1 MNAGPRF
8 TVVTCRPALP
18 LTSLTCALALWLPA
32 LARAMDTEVRYRI
45 SGLFQPDRV
54 DDLRR
59 QAGVLPPPVDA
70 KTAGEI
76 TLVDV
81 RYDTAVVTFRYDSES
96 PSFKNRKPDQVREQ
110 INTLLRTAS
119 RGGFGIAALNPLAP
133 EQLTV
138 ERIPIAGHDCKGC
151 NFAVYREVASLDGVD
166 HAIVSYKEGHVTAW
180 IDPTKTHRD
189 AIVAALRKKGVD
201 VIEPDVS
208 QTPPTKQ

>member
-8 TVVTCRPALP
+8 NVVACHPALR
-18 LTSLTCALALWLPA
+18 LTALTCALVLWLS
-32 LARAMDTEVRYRI
+32 ARGIAMDTEVKYRI

-59 QAGVLPPPVDA
+59 QAGVLPPPADA
-70 KTAGEI
+70 KPAGEI

-96 PSFKNRKPDQVREQ
+96 PPFKNRMPDQVQEQ
-110 INTLLRTAS
+110 INSLLRTAS
-119 RGGFGIAALNPLAP
+119 RGGFGIAPLNPLAL
-133 EQLTV
+133 EQLKV

-180 IDPTKTHRD
+180 IDPAKLNRD
-189 AIVAALRKKGVD
+189 AIVVALRKKGVD
-201 VIEPDVS
+201 VIEPDAS
-208 QTPPTKQ
+208 QTPATNQ

>member
-1 MNAGPRF
+1 MNDGSRF
-8 TVVTCRPALP
+8 TVVTRRTALP
-18 LTSLTCALALWLPA
+18 LTALACALASWPPA
-32 LARAMDTEVRYRI
+32 PAFAMDTEVQYRI
-45 SGLFQPDRV
+45 NGLFQPDRV

-70 KTAGEI
+70 KTAVEVS
-76 TLVDV
+76 LVDV
-81 RYDTAVVTFRYDSES
+81 RYDTAVVTFRYDGDS
-96 PSFKNRKPDQVREQ
+96 PPFKNRRPDQIREQ
-110 INTLLRTAS
+110 INSLLRSAS

-133 EQLTV
+133 EQLKV

-180 IDPTKTHRD
+180 IDPAKTGRD
-189 AIVAALRKKGVD
+189 TIVAALRKKGVD
-201 VIEPDVS
+201 VIEPDAS